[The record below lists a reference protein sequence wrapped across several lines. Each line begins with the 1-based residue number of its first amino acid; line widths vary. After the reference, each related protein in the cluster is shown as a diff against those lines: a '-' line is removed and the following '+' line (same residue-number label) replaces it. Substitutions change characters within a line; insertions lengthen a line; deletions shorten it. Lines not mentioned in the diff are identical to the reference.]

1 MLQSCG
7 EIRKDDGIDPREYFR
22 HKPDSNKHNR
32 KALQLCQQVLQTLQ
46 LVLTDCDDSLVQ
58 SMDLVTVAPN
68 PDSSCVRVHVACG
81 ETCSM
86 SEAYEAL
93 QRQVSRLR
101 FEISKSIHRKR
112 VPNLVFTITL
122 TNGDDNEHQES

>member
-7 EIRKDDGIDPREYFR
+7 EIREDDGIDPRDYFR
-22 HKPDSNKHNR
+22 HKPDSNKHIR

-58 SMDLVTVAPN
+58 SMDLVTVTPN

-81 ETCSM
+81 EPCSM

-93 QRQVSRLR
+93 QRQASRLR

-112 VPNLVFTITL
+112 VPNLVFAITL
-122 TNGDDNEHQES
+122 TNGDDNEYQES

>member
-7 EIRKDDGIDPREYFR
+7 EIREDDGIDPREYFR

-46 LVLTDCDDSLVQ
+46 LVLTDCDDSLIQ
-58 SMDLVTVAPN
+58 SMDLVTVTPN
-68 PDSSCVRVHVACG
+68 PDSSCMRVHVACG

-86 SEAYEAL
+86 NEAYEAL
-93 QRQVSRLR
+93 QRQASRLR

-112 VPNLVFTITL
+112 VPNLVFAITL
-122 TNGDDNEHQES
+122 TNGDDDESQES